1 MPLGTFVTVRRSPVR
16 AGTTG
21 GSRKAGYFAG
31 ARRVRIGGTSLAPS
45 GIRAPLLPAAINKRE
60 DSMRKAMKTKRKKS
74 KGFTLIELLV
84 VVAIVGILAAIAIPQ
99 FAAYRARG
107 FNARV
112 SSDARN
118 AATAQ
123 EGYFVD
129 NNAYFSGSCSGLPGF
144 TLSSG
149 VVCTTAGTATDF
161 TVNASHPSA
170 TKACV
175 WTSNPGSGT
184 PNLVCS

>member
-1 MPLGTFVTVRRSPVR
+1 
-16 AGTTG
+16 
-21 GSRKAGYFAG
+21 
-31 ARRVRIGGTSLAPS
+31 
-45 GIRAPLLPAAINKRE
+45 
-60 DSMRKAMKTKRKKS
+60 MRKTQKMKRKKS

-112 SSDARN
+112 SADSRN

-123 EGYFVD
+123 EAYFVD
-129 NNAYFSGSCSGLPGF
+129 FNTYFSGACSGLPGF

-149 VVCTTAGTATDF
+149 VVCTTTGTATDF

-170 TKACV
+170 TKSCV
-175 WTSNPGSGT
+175 WTSNPGAGS